1 MYINIIM
8 VLHLCVI
15 YKLAKLRNVNNI
27 IHLIALGNI
36 FINFLVGRFLEYNQF
51 VYHSVTHSHIH
62 NILMYICVYIYVYI
76 AVSRAP
82 VLEHSTLM

>member
-8 VLHLCVI
+8 VLHLFVI

-27 IHLIALGNI
+27 THLIALGNI

-62 NILMYICVYIYVYI
+62 NIYVYMCVHLCI
-76 AVSRAP
+76 YYSV
-82 VLEHSTLM
+82 